1 MRGESTVEC
10 RDIMRGKT
18 ERVLLRKPDSL
29 EGTCGHVCLK
39 GYASPSGGVV
49 QQWLETGKKLKGQ
62 LHSSAMPAKPL
73 YLLDDLSSLTS

>member
-49 QQWLETGKKLKGQ
+49 
-62 LHSSAMPAKPL
+62 
-73 YLLDDLSSLTS
+73 